1 MDNQKE
7 KPELTIEE
15 AFQAL
20 DTILADLETDQNG
33 LEETFAKYQKGL
45 EYVRFLKE
53 RIDGI
58 EKKLIVLENGEENVG

>member
-1 MDNQKE
+1 MTEE
-7 KPELTIEE
+7 KELTIEE

-20 DTILADLETDQNG
+20 EAILNDLDSDQNG

-45 EYVRFLKE
+45 EYVRLLKS

-58 EKKLIVLENGEENVG
+58 EKKLAVLEKENGDDNA

>member
-1 MDNQKE
+1 MPEEKE
-7 KPELTIEE
+7 MTIEE

-20 DTILADLETDQNG
+20 DAILNDLDGDQNG

-45 EYVRFLKE
+45 EYVKLLKS

-58 EKKLIVLENGEENVG
+58 EKKLAVLEKENGDDNV